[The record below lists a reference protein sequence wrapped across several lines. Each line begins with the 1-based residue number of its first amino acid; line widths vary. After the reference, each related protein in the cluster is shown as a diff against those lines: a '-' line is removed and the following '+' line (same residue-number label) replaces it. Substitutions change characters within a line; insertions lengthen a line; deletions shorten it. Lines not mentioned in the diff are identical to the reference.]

1 MDQYLL
7 MPFLG
12 GWTSIYQLFWCELQ
26 GYKVLTHCHM
36 GSYGICDGIL
46 KSNVSH
52 GKGSAFS
59 GSLVD
64 QWSIPFWARKKYEKM
79 IGHVFSF
86 DWEIP
91 FGGCDVSLFWFV
103 NLLNFQDSMIANR
116 PCDEHLNREG
126 VAHTFLASCNIAK
139 KPGRA
144 NPKHWPQATV
154 NQ

>member
-1 MDQYLL
+1 MGRGQH
-7 MPFLG
+7 FLARW
-12 GWTSIYQLFWCELQ
+12 WTS
-26 GYKVLTHCHM
+26 
-36 GSYGICDGIL
+36 DP
-46 KSNVSH
+46 SH
-52 GKGSAFS
+52 FEHG
-59 GSLVD
+59 
-64 QWSIPFWARKKYEKM
+64 KKYEKM

-139 KPGRA
+139 KPGRV